1 MEFKKTTTFD
11 RWRIFRIE
19 KQYET
24 SYTASMYNIIF
35 YLIIIT
41 IIFSPRDNYFT
52 HDVDRVRWL
61 SLMVGLGLE
70 GSVIL

>member
-1 MEFKKTTTFD
+1 
-11 RWRIFRIE
+11 
-19 KQYET
+19 
-24 SYTASMYNIIF
+24 MYNIIF

-52 HDVDRVRWL
+52 HDVDRIRWL